1 VDRANANQS
10 DRWTL
15 QEVAETGST
24 NADLVREAENGAPD
38 RSVLRT
44 DFQSAGRGRLDRRWE
59 APAGVNV
66 LASFL
71 FREVPEH
78 PHVLTQVV
86 ALAAVQTAAELFG
99 CDVKL
104 KWPNDLMLNDVKVAG
119 VLAQSGSI
127 NVASGRPSFVVV
139 GIGINIGWAP
149 EGAAALSAGSSVE
162 QLRESGR
169 SPSHMVRNMCPN
181 IDALLELDRKT
192 LHERY
197 RAHLAT
203 IGREVHLSLPGG
215 ESLAGRAIDVEVDG
229 RLVVVDECAITHR
242 FDTADVIHLR

>member
-1 VDRANANQS
+1 MDRANANQS

-15 QEVAETGST
+15 KEVAETGST

-71 FREVPEH
+71 IRDVPEH

-86 ALAAVQTAAELFG
+86 ALAAVKAAAELFG
-99 CDVKL
+99 CDVAL
-104 KWPNDLMLNDVKVAG
+104 KWPNDVMLDDRKVAG

-127 NVASGRPSFVVV
+127 DSGSGRPSFVVV

-169 SPSHMVRNMCPN
+169 SPSHMVRTMCPI
-181 IDALLELDRKT
+181 IDDLLELDRAA
-192 LHERY
+192 LHELY

-203 IGREVHLSLPGG
+203 IGREVHVLLPESVSLT
-215 ESLAGRAIDVEVDG
+215 GRAIDVEVDG
-229 RLVVVDECAITHR
+229 RLVVVDECGMTHR

>member
-1 VDRANANQS
+1 MA
-10 DRWTL
+10 
-15 QEVAETGST
+15 
-24 NADLVREAENGAPD
+24 
-38 RSVLRT
+38 SVLVLLVGIALFLGLPFVLSVGSVVFLPPVT
-44 DFQSAGRGRLDRRWE
+44 AMIFTIILSPLADRLIRLGL
-59 APAGVNV
+59 PNV

-71 FREVPEH
+71 FRDVPDH

-99 CDVKL
+99 CDVQL
-104 KWPNDLMLNDVKVAG
+104 KWPNDLMLNDTKVAG

-127 NVASGRPSFVVV
+127 DAASGRPSFVVV

-162 QLRESGR
+162 QLRDTGK

-181 IDALLELDRKT
+181 IDDLLELDRKT

-203 IGREVHLSLPGG
+203 IGREVHVSLPGG
-215 ESLAGRAIDVEVDG
+215 ESLAGRAIDVEADG

>member
-1 VDRANANQS
+1 MDRANANQS

-15 QEVAETGST
+15 KEVAETGST
-24 NADLVREAENGAPD
+24 NADLVLEAENGAPD
-38 RSVLRT
+38 RCVLRT

-71 FREVPEH
+71 FRDVPDH

-99 CDVKL
+99 CDVQL
-104 KWPNDLMLNDVKVAG
+104 KWPNDLMLNDTKVAG

-127 NVASGRPSFVVV
+127 DAASGRPSFVVV

-162 QLRESGR
+162 QLRDTGK

-181 IDALLELDRKT
+181 IDDLLELDRKT

-203 IGREVHLSLPGG
+203 IGREVHVSLPGG
-215 ESLAGRAIDVEVDG
+215 ESLAGRAIDVEADG

>member
-1 VDRANANQS
+1 MDRANANQS

-15 QEVAETGST
+15 KEVAETGST

-38 RSVLRT
+38 RCVLRT
-44 DFQSAGRGRLDRRWE
+44 DFQSAGKGRLDRRWE

-71 FREVPEH
+71 FRNVPDH

-86 ALAAVQTAAELFG
+86 ALAAVQSSVELFR

-104 KWPNDLMLNDVKVAG
+104 KWPNDLMLNDTKVAG

-127 NVASGRPSFVVV
+127 DASSGRPSFVVV

-162 QLRESGR
+162 QLRGLGQ
-169 SPSHMVRNMCPN
+169 SPSHMVRNMCPY
-181 IDALLELDRKT
+181 IDDLLDLDRKT

-203 IGREVHLSLPGG
+203 IGREVHVSLLGG
-215 ESLAGRAIDVEVDG
+215 ELLAGRAIDVEVDG
-229 RLVVVDECAITHR
+229 RLLVVDECAITHR

>member
-1 VDRANANQS
+1 MDRANANQS

-15 QEVAETGST
+15 KEVAQTGST
-24 NADLVREAENGAPD
+24 NADLVQEAENGAPD

-104 KWPNDLMLNDVKVAG
+104 KWPNDLMLDDMKVAG
-119 VLAQSGSI
+119 VLAQAGS
-127 NVASGRPSFVVV
+127 VDTASGRPSFVVV

-149 EGAAALSAGSSVE
+149 EGAAALSVGRSAE
-162 QLRESGR
+162 QLRVAGQ
-169 SPSHMVRNMCPN
+169 SPSHMVRKMCPH
-181 IDALLELDRKT
+181 IDDLLKLNAKI
-192 LHERY
+192 LHHVIEHISRRLAVRFMCHFPKVGHS
-197 RAHLAT
+197 RA
-203 IGREVHLSLPGG
+203 EQSMWK
-215 ESLAGRAIDVEVDG
+215 SMVDS
-229 RLVVVDECAITHR
+229 
-242 FDTADVIHLR
+242 